1 MYWQIHNHH
10 QPDWIQYN
18 FNQRRRQVET
28 TLYQHCT
35 NVVQR
40 CFDVVS
46 TLFQRRAPTL
56 YQRCVTL
63 KCWLGSMVLILCLL
77 LCNHDNLILKLHQ
90 KKNSYFDKAWI
101 FIGSFKV
108 ESVQEM
114 INKEVLAQFIYKTA
128 PTSKLFIQKNFE
140 KLFRYEY

>member
-1 MYWQIHNHH
+1 MG
-10 QPDWIQYN
+10 
-18 FNQRRRQVET
+18 FNIILTKVDARCKERCINIVP
-28 TLYQHCT
+28 TLC
-35 NVVQR
+35 N
-40 CFDVVS
+40 VVS
-46 TLFQRRAPTL
+46 TLCNAVLTLCNVENPTL
-56 YQRCVTL
+56 DFVSFSTSDQRYFNVDPQRWNNVDPTL

-128 PTSKLFIQKNFE
+128 PTSKLFI
-140 KLFRYEY
+140 